1 MAGRDVAPLSS
12 IEPVRWEDTCL
23 SVIDQRRLPHKLILL
38 KLRTVEEVAQA
49 IEEMVVRGAPLIG
62 IVAAY
67 GVALAALSSVHAPQL
82 RRAIRRLART
92 RPTARDLFASLE
104 RCERLLMRPE
114 LSAELL
120 LAEARAIHR
129 GDLRASANIA
139 GLAGEVFPAPGWAL
153 TICNTGALATGGGG
167 TALGLLVEGY
177 RQGLVDGIY
186 VCETRPLLQGA
197 RLTCWELA
205 RLDVPFTLLPDAAAA
220 SLIAAG
226 QVTAVVTGAD
236 RIARNGDTA
245 NKIGTR
251 MLAESANYNGVPFV
265 VAAPA
270 STFDPRA
277 RTAVDIPVEQRD
289 KAEVLEMV
297 WQPLLPPDYA
307 VYNPAFDITAG
318 RMIAAFATDRGL
330 FKPAE
335 LEDSDIWN

>member
-1 MAGRDVAPLSS
+1 MAGRDVPALSS
-12 IEPVRWEDTCL
+12 IQPVRWDETCL
-23 SVIDQRRLPHKLILL
+23 TVIDQRQLPHKLSLL
-38 KLRTVEEVAQA
+38 KLRTVEEVARA

-67 GVALAALSSVHAPQL
+67 GVALAGLSSDHAPQL
-82 RRAIRRLART
+82 RRAIQRLGRT

-104 RCERLLMRPE
+104 RFERLLTRPR
-114 LSAELL
+114 LSAQLL
-120 LAEARAIHR
+120 LAEAREIHR
-129 GDLRASANIA
+129 ADLRASASIA
-139 GLAGEVFPAPGWAL
+139 ELAAEVFAVPGWAL

-205 RLDVPFTLLPDAAAA
+205 RLDVPFTLLPDGAAA

-226 QVTAVVTGAD
+226 RVAAVVTGAD

-251 MLAESANYNGVPFV
+251 MLAESASYNGVPFF

-270 STFDPRA
+270 STFDPA
-277 RTAVDIPVEQRD
+277 AKSGADITIEQRS
-289 KAEVLEMV
+289 KSEVLEFV

-307 VYNPAFDITAG
+307 VYNPAFDLTDG
-318 RMIAAFATDRGL
+318 RMITAFATDRGL
-330 FKPAE
+330 LKPAQ
-335 LEDSDIWN
+335 LEDSEIWN